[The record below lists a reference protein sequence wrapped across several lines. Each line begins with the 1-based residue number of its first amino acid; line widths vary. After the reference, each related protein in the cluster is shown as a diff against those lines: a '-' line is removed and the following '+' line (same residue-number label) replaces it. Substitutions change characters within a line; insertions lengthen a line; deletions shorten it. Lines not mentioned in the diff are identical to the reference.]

1 MADKKALYK
10 QGFDAFSSGD
20 YDTAIEKYGEVIA
33 LDPDFSLVY
42 QALAEVYARR
52 EELDRAIESI
62 DRAIEIEPDES
73 LFHTSKS
80 RFLQRQG
87 KVPEAESEAAI
98 AQQLQSRGGV

>member
-1 MADKKALYK
+1 MADKKTLYK

-20 YDTAIEKYGEVIA
+20 YDTAIEKYGEVIG
-33 LDPDFSLVY
+33 LDPDFSLVH

-52 EELDRAIESI
+52 EEFERAIESI
-62 DRAIEIEPDES
+62 DRAIELEPDES
-73 LFHTSKS
+73 LYHTSKS

-98 AQQLQSRGGV
+98 AQRLQSRGGV